1 MSRMELLEDSTEYD
15 TDKGTAKSTAIYDG
29 ILSEGDDIFSF
40 DLLSS
45 EKFKEFQ
52 DVSEILEE
60 GFFSEDA
67 CLLDDE
73 VREGEE
79 IEDYGAHRDLVET
92 YFHSMG
98 NIPIPTREEEV
109 VLAKRLKEGKEIIR
123 DLVTAL
129 PLYNKIEESF
139 NGKNLS
145 EEERHEEALH
155 CTLHSLEVLIR
166 EIEKA
171 KEISITQLPREEMQ
185 RLYERAEVETGI
197 PVRKLWEIWNS
208 IMSARALYAEAKG
221 EFTTRNLRLVIN
233 IAKNY
238 VDKGLPFLDLIQEGN
253 IGLMKAVDKFNH
265 ERGFKFS
272 TYATWWI
279 RQAITRALIDQ
290 TKTVRVPGHMVEFYN
305 KVTRIS
311 RELTQ
316 SLRKEP
322 SSDEIAVKLGVPAQ
336 KIEDVLK
343 AMQEPLTLQS
353 PVGDEDAMVED
364 FIADLKS
371 PSPYDDTERNEITE
385 KLLSILRTLTSKE
398 EIVIRM
404 RFGIGLEKDHT
415 LDEVGQHLSITRER
429 VRQIETKA
437 MRKLKHPARIQA
449 LRILSVN

>member
-1 MSRMELLEDSTEYD
+1 MSRTQLFEDPIEHD
-15 TDKGTAKSTAIYDG
+15 TDKRTNRSSAVYKNIIT
-29 ILSEGDDIFSF
+29 EGDDIFPS

-45 EKFKEFQ
+45 EKLKEFG
-52 DVSEILEE
+52 DFSEVLEE
-60 GFFSEDA
+60 VFLGDDV

-79 IEDYGAHRDLVET
+79 TEDYGASGDLVET

-109 VLAKRLKEGKEIIR
+109 ILAKRLKEGKDTIR
-123 DLVTAL
+123 DIVTML
-129 PLYNKIEESF
+129 PLYVKIEESLK
-139 NGKNLS
+139 GRDIP
-145 EEERHEEALH
+145 EEERQEEALH
-155 CTLHSLEVLIR
+155 ITLHSLGDLMQEL
-166 EIEKA
+166 EKA
-171 KEISITQLPREEMQ
+171 KEISVNQLPGEEIQ
-185 RLYERAEVETGI
+185 RLYERAEAETGI
-197 PVRKLWEIWNS
+197 PIRKLWGIWNS
-208 IMSARALYAEAKG
+208 IVSAKRSYAEAKE

-238 VDKGLPFLDLIQEGN
+238 IDKGLPLLDLIQEGN

-305 KVTRIS
+305 KVTRTS

-322 SSDEIAVKLGVPAQ
+322 SSEEIAERLGVPAQ
-336 KIEDVLK
+336 KVEDVFK

-353 PVGDEDAMVED
+353 PVGDEDAIVED

-385 KLLSILRTLTSKE
+385 KMLTILRTLTPKE
-398 EIVIRM
+398 ETVIRM
-404 RFGIGLEKDHT
+404 RFGIGLEKEHT
-415 LDEVGQHLSITRER
+415 LDEVGQHLCLTRER

-449 LRILSVN
+449 LRVLCVN

>member
-29 ILSEGDDIFSF
+29 ILSEGDDIFSS

-79 IEDYGAHRDLVET
+79 IEDYGAPRDLVET

-385 KLLSILRTLTSKE
+385 KLLSILRTLTPKE
-398 EIVIRM
+398 EMVIRM
-404 RFGIGLEKDHT
+404 RFGIGLEKEHT

-449 LRILSVN
+449 LRVLSIN